1 MDTDKIMLK
10 GKWLNTSYKG
20 SQQITNW
27 HIFNALFKLKIG
39 SWVTKI
45 YKCINHKM
53 ELSVLGSSECPLGFR
68 GHVLLGTV
76 FEVSNA
82 STLTIN
88 GLNMSNQ
95 DI

>member
-1 MDTDKIMLK
+1 MDTDKITLK
-10 GKWLNTSYKG
+10 DKWLNTFCKG
-20 SQQITNW
+20 SKQITNW
-27 HIFNALFKLKIG
+27 HIFNTVFKLKIRG
-39 SWVTKI
+39 WVTKI

-53 ELSVLGSSECPLGFR
+53 ELSVLGSLECPLGFR

-82 STLTIN
+82 STLAIN